1 MVINNVGPVTL
12 DPQYFLQTKPNSPP
26 LDNIDPKSIDKAINE
41 SLLIHMNGTATGV
54 YVNNTVLIGCMNLWF
69 GKKFFDSFD
78 EIFANRKT
86 DELNTSNEKYI
97 ELINKAKFGNPITY
111 VEKNSVP
118 TLCLYGGKDFMDGVM
133 QYYLLKKKFDEK
145 K

>member
-1 MVINNVGPVTL
+1 
-12 DPQYFLQTKPNSPP
+12 
-26 LDNIDPKSIDKAINE
+26 
-41 SLLIHMNGTATGV
+41 
-54 YVNNTVLIGCMNLWF
+54 MNLWF